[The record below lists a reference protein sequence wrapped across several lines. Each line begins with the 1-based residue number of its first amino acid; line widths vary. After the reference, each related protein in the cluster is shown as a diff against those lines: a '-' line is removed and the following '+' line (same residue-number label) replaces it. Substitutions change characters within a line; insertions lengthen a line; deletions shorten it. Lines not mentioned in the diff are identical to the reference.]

1 MVEIDSSDLL
11 SLDELYLLRNLDE
24 EKQKYED
31 MKEEINENLKRQLRR
46 EKKINELEITVAE
59 LHKSRLEERKLSI
72 SKKITEFVRTDLD
85 DCAEIK
91 NILKKLADRQ
101 PKIQEL
107 KLKQKSLDEEL
118 KLIIESDEPGTI
130 DQTKNLERS
139 HAVLSIVA
147 KARSVYSSIKENT
160 DEKKGSQ
167 LGSQLV
173 AAIIENIPQEKR
185 LKVEEGRRRSISSV
199 DINITKENLS
209 EALKKIKNLK
219 RG

>member
-1 MVEIDSSDLL
+1 MVEIDSSELL

-31 MKEEINENLKRQLRR
+31 MKEEIKENLKRQLRR

-59 LHKSRLEERKLSI
+59 LHKSRLKERKFSI
-72 SKKITEFVRTDLD
+72 AKKITEFVRNDLD

-91 NILKKLADRQ
+91 NILKNLAERQ

-118 KLIIESDEPGTI
+118 KLIIESDEPGTV
-130 DQTKNLERS
+130 DETKNLERS

-160 DEKKGSQ
+160 DEKKG